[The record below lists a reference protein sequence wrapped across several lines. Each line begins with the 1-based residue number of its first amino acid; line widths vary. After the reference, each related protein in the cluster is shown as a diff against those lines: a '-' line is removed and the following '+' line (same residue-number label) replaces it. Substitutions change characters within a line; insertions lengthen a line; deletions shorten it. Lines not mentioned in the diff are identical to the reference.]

1 MQGNIVKFI
10 IEEKANHY
18 VVDSLISKF
27 SFLEP
32 LELKTEYEN
41 NAEFDVSELDFE
53 FKDVNVK
60 NDVTELVNSLEDIE
74 SPEQVNNY
82 LTGVFERA
90 EPLIK

>member
-1 MQGNIVKFI
+1 LQGNIVKFI

-18 VVDSLISKF
+18 IVDSLISKF
-27 SFLEP
+27 SFLKP

-53 FKDVNVK
+53 FKGVNVK
-60 NDVTELVNSLEDIE
+60 NDMTEFVNSLEDIE

-82 LTGVFERA
+82 LTDVFERA